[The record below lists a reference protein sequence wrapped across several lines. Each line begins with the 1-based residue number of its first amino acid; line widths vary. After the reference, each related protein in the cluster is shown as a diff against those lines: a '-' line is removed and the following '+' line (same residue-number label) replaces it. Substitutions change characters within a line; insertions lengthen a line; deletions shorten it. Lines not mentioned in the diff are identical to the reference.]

1 MALKVSVLVFCPL
14 FSLTPMNNQQGIK
27 LKSKQHLLHVLEEV
41 SASFCKMWMCPVH
54 ELVTLK
60 AYELNT
66 FFFSHGGLHPTPTN
80 VSGHLFTDFISA
92 FSQILTCL
100 ILIGMWRNQK
110 PNVSPPLWY
119 EVFCTL
125 KVNLLF
131 TEFKFSA
138 QINVICWYINTG
150 WLLDGIQQM
159 CSSLYNK
166 VFSESKRLFLSK
178 WKKLLQKE
186 KTCIY

>member
-1 MALKVSVLVFCPL
+1 MFVCGQCVYMYSVFYSSLSTQFKESNIFCMALKVSVLVFCPL

-100 ILIGMWRNQK
+100 ILIGM
-110 PNVSPPLWY
+110 
-119 EVFCTL
+119 
-125 KVNLLF
+125 
-131 TEFKFSA
+131 
-138 QINVICWYINTG
+138 
-150 WLLDGIQQM
+150 
-159 CSSLYNK
+159 
-166 VFSESKRLFLSK
+166 
-178 WKKLLQKE
+178 
-186 KTCIY
+186 